1 MREKSKYTGSFTAGA
16 LLHHEFVA
24 IQPFMQDEN
33 LNDLLAIEIKQN
45 KYLAIKTEAARKRIV
60 REMQN
65 RIINAPS
72 SFWPFFHNLPL
83 AEQKLALFYL
93 CLKSYLLIFDFHFEV
108 VAPKWKLHSKN
119 LDNYDIQMRM
129 DRIASFD
136 ETVYNW
142 TEQTKKKLITK
153 YRKILREA
161 GLMRDDKLIKPE
173 GITSEFWQYFIQLNE
188 PWFIEACFYNI
199 NEL

>member
-16 LLHHEFVA
+16 LLLHEFVV

-33 LNDLLAIEIKQN
+33 LNDLLALEIKQN
-45 KYLAIKTEAARKRIV
+45 KFLAIKTEAARKRIV
-60 REMQN
+60 REMKI
-65 RIINAPS
+65 RIQNAPS
-72 SFWPFFHNLPL
+72 TFWPFFYNLPDT
-83 AEQKLALFYL
+83 EQRLSLFYL

-108 VAPKWKLHSKN
+108 VVPKWRLHLKD

-129 DRIASFD
+129 DRIASSD

-142 TEQTKKKLITK
+142 TDQTKKKLITK
-153 YRKILREA
+153 YRKILQEA

-173 GITSEFWQYFIQLNE
+173 GINSEFWQYFIQLNE

>member
-16 LLHHEFVA
+16 LLHHEFVV
-24 IQPFMQDEN
+24 IQPFMQEEN
-33 LNDLLAIEIKQN
+33 LTDLLALEVKQN

-60 REMQN
+60 REMRN

-72 SFWPFFHNLPL
+72 SFWPFFYNLPVV
-83 AEQKLALFYL
+83 EQRLALFYL

-108 VAPKWKLHSKN
+108 VVPKWKLHSKD

-142 TEQTKKKLITK
+142 TDQTKKKLVTK
-153 YRKILREA
+153 YRKILQEA

-173 GITSEFWQYFIQLNE
+173 GITNEFWQYFIQLNE
-188 PWFIEACFYNI
+188 PWFIEACFYDTH
-199 NEL
+199 EL